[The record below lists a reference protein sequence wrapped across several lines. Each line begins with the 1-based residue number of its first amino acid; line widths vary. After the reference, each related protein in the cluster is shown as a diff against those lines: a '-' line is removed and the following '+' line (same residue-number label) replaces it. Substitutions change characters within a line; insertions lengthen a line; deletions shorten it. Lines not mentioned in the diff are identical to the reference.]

1 MMITWVV
8 AGRVAAAVFAAS
20 TRAEAD
26 DPQTANA
33 TTQARM
39 VSARD
44 MTFPPVREREAVPR
58 AEVRAV
64 GGVEDEMHQERLVR
78 DRAAERDLLRV
89 VDDLAGREVPVDD
102 LLL

>member
-1 MMITWVV
+1 MMIPWVV
-8 AGRVAAAVFAAS
+8 AGWVATAVDAAVAAAVFAAS

-58 AEVRAV
+58 TWVALAPSSSGKSLTRE
-64 GGVEDEMHQERLVR
+64 ER
-78 DRAAERDLLRV
+78 
-89 VDDLAGREVPVDD
+89 
-102 LLL
+102 